1 MLEIKHHLII
11 TDVFSCVFFSPAD
24 KGEVTFSW
32 QYERAPLDSPGR
44 VVYVSTALIVSGYTS
59 AHSEGP

>member
-11 TDVFSCVFFSPAD
+11 TDVFSCVFFSPTD

-32 QYERAPLDSPGR
+32 QYPLDSPGR
-44 VVYVSTALIVSGYTS
+44 AVYVSTALTVSGHMTV
-59 AHSEGP
+59 HSKGP